1 MNIINDLG
9 SVNKIHLKFTISFKT
24 SKLTKIHHYNP
35 YQKRLFMIVEKLR
48 DDYGYGYKKIS
59 DFLIS
64 NGFKTVRSNKDI
76 LPNYVFSIYKKGKNR
91 VKRIDR
97 EFDTEVESVVVLRD

>member
-1 MNIINDLG
+1 MNIVNSLDSVDRIN
-9 SVNKIHLKFTISFKT
+9 LKFTISFKT

-35 YQKRLFMIVEKLR
+35 YQNKLFRIVEKLR
-48 DDYGYGYKKIS
+48 DDYGFGYRKIS
-59 DFLIS
+59 NFLII

-91 VKRIDR
+91 FNRIER
-97 EFDTEVESVVVLRD
+97 EFDTVIENVIMFKE